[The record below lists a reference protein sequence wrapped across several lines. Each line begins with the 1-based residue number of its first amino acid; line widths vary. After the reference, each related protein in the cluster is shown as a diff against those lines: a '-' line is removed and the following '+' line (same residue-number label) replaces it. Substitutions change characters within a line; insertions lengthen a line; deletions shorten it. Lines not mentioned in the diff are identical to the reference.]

1 MLKID
6 YSVLRC
12 LNPFSSYTACKS
24 EYFIFIMRL
33 INWPKKKGKKTKIQH
48 ANHINSS
55 QNRMKKNSYY
65 YCCVSWR
72 TSDDLEKKQTRIK
85 SYVFINSVL
94 LE

>member
-33 INWPKKKGKKTKIQH
+33 INWPKKKGGKKP
-48 ANHINSS
+48 
-55 QNRMKKNSYY
+55 
-65 YCCVSWR
+65 
-72 TSDDLEKKQTRIK
+72 K
-85 SYVFINSVL
+85 SNMLTI
-94 LE
+94 